1 MLDIDRRHHLAI
13 VVCVWLLG
21 LCLPVSAQAQE
32 KPPSTAATP
41 APSDPLGRESP
52 FGTVTGFSSAA
63 RRDDFALAGSYLQP
77 TGRSPK
83 QVESL
88 ARDLSDLLDR
98 YFTERLRSL
107 SREPSGDLADG
118 LEPNRER
125 ITLEI
130 GDRSVDLFLRRV
142 TDREAGEIWLV
153 SSDSLARVP
162 SLRRSQGAT
171 WVERVMPASLVSR
184 SYFGLSLAQWI
195 LWAASILPPLL
206 LFWVLAR
213 LVGHVVSQRIADVTR
228 RAQFQKN
235 WNSVHWPLAL
245 GLTIFTHLSVL
256 PLVGFSVTF
265 RVAYTRMVAM
275 LGIIVAALLMWHF
288 VTVTFK
294 QASLLAMRRGRSNTS
309 SLIHLGERVVK
320 VLVVLIALFGMLALF
335 GVEPTTALAGVGI
348 VGVAVALGA
357 QKSFENLLGG
367 VSLLTDQVLAVGDF
381 CRLSDRNGWVEDI
394 TLRSVR
400 LRTLEQTLLS
410 VPAGTLAQGSIEN
423 FSTRKKILLQSVL
436 RLRYGTTCEQ
446 LRAALEGMRHLLAAH
461 PCIDQESAR
470 VRLTAFGAQAIEV
483 ELFAYVTTA
492 DHAQFLEISE
502 DLLLEVAHIVESS
515 GAAFAIPTQFIY
527 MRNDVDENRHSL
539 AYPS

>member
-1 MLDIDRRHHLAI
+1 MFDIDRRHRLAI
-13 VVCVWLLG
+13 AVCAWLLTM
-21 LCLPVSAQAQE
+21 CLPVSAQTP
-32 KPPSTAATP
+32 PPSTAAPP
-41 APSDPLGRESP
+41 ADPLGRETP

-63 RRDDFALAGSYLQP
+63 RRDDFALAGSYFQT
-77 TGRSPK
+77 TGRSPQ
-83 QVESL
+83 QVETL
-88 ARDLSDLLDR
+88 ARDLSELLAR
-98 YFTERLRSL
+98 YCAAPLRSL
-107 SREPSGDLADG
+107 SMDPSGDLADG

-125 ITLEI
+125 ITLAL

-142 TDREAGEIWLV
+142 IDREAGEIWLV

-184 SYFGLSLAQWI
+184 SYFGLSLAQWV
-195 LWAASILPPLL
+195 LWAASILAPLL

-213 LVGHVVSQRIADVTR
+213 IVVRVASWRIADVTR
-228 RAQFQKN
+228 RALFLTK
-235 WNSVHWPLAL
+235 WNSVQWPIVL
-245 GLTIFTHLSVL
+245 GLTIFTHLSVI

-265 RVAYTRMVAM
+265 RVAYTRLVAVI
-275 LGIIVAALLMWHF
+275 GIIIAALLMWRF
-288 VTVTFK
+288 VTVTLQ
-294 QASLLAMRRGRSNTS
+294 QASLVAMRRGRSNTS

-320 VLVVLIALFGMLALF
+320 VLVVLIAVFGLLALF
-335 GVEPTTALAGVGI
+335 GVEPTTALAGVGL

-461 PCIDQESAR
+461 PFIDQESAR

-492 DHAQFLEISE
+492 DYARFLEISE

-527 MRNDVDENRHSL
+527 MRNDDENRHSL
-539 AYPS
+539 AAVMARD